1 MSVFVAVAA
10 AVAAGAAAQAV
21 TGIGLVLICGPV
33 LVLLVGP
40 AEAVRLALVVSLVLN
55 ALLLVRQPRA
65 VQLRQAGRLAVPAVA
80 VAIPLGILL
89 RGTDDRGLAG
99 VAGGVMVC
107 AAALM
112 WRGRRWSWLSTSAGT
127 VAAGAASGAMNVVS
141 ATAGPFA
148 ALYAANSGWEART
161 RVATLQAYFAVLNV
175 IALVALGAPGRPG
188 ALAAA
193 GTGLVVGVLAGRVL
207 DRRIPEALVRQL
219 VLLLAG
225 IGGVIVLAQAV
236 I

>member
-1 MSVFVAVAA
+1 MSIFVAVAA
-10 AVAAGAAAQAV
+10 AVATGAAAQAV

-40 AEAVRLALVVSLVLN
+40 PDAVRLALVVSLGLN
-55 ALLLVRQPRA
+55 ALLLARQPRA
-65 VQLRQAGRLAVPAVA
+65 VRLRQVGRLAVPAAA

-89 RGTDDRGLAG
+89 RGTDDRVIAGLAG
-99 VAGGVMVC
+99 GAMVS

-112 WRGRRWSWLSTSAGT
+112 WRGRRWPWLRTSAGT
-127 VAAGAASGAMNVVS
+127 VAAGVASGAMNVVS

-148 ALYAANSGWEART
+148 ALYAANSGWETRT

-175 IALVALGAPGRPG
+175 IALVTLGAPARPG
-188 ALAAA
+188 ALGAA
-193 GTGLVVGVLAGRVL
+193 GAGLVVGVLAGRVL
-207 DRRIPEALVRQL
+207 ERRLPEALVRRL

-225 IGGVIVLAQAV
+225 AGGAIVLAQAV